1 MDVTEIMSLGI
12 AELRAA
18 ILRREVTAVAAA
30 EASLAAL
37 ARWQPVTNALARTR
51 EEAALAAA
59 AAVDAAIAAGNDPGP
74 LAGVPMAHKDMY
86 YRAGELSECGAKLR
100 RGHLPTVTSTAL
112 ARLDAAGSVQ
122 VGALNMAEFA
132 FNPTGHN
139 DHTGH
144 VRNPWNPAH
153 ITGGSSSGSGAAV
166 ASRATFAAL
175 GSDTGGSIRLPA
187 SICGVTGLKPTWGL
201 VSRAGAMP
209 LSASLD
215 TVGPLA
221 KSVHDVAMVTQAIA
235 GPDAEDPDCA
245 ARPVPDYLAAI
256 EGGAKGLVIGVDRGF
271 LWEGIHAEVAA
282 LLEQALEAW
291 RAAGAT
297 VVEVS
302 APHLAE
308 VRTLIGTVILAES
321 AALHGAMLRENA
333 DAYTEAVRG
342 RLESGL
348 AIPAATYLD
357 AMRARAPITRAFCE
371 AVFARCDALFAPVLL
386 DPVPTIAET
395 EFGVPGAGRWYAS
408 IPRNTRV
415 FNYLGLPGLS
425 LPSGFTG
432 NGLPCGHQIIGRPF
446 DEATLFRLG
455 HAFQRVTDWH
465 SRAPAY
471 PA

>member
-1 MDVTEIMSLGI
+1 MDAAEIMGLGI

-30 EASLAAL
+30 KASLAAL
-37 ARWQPVTNALARTR
+37 DRWQGVTNALARPR
-51 EEAALAAA
+51 AEQALTAAA
-59 AAVDAAIAAGNDPGP
+59 AIDAAIADGRDPGP

-86 YRAGELSECGAKLR
+86 YRAGELAECGAKLR
-100 RGHLPTVTSTAL
+100 RGHVPSVTSTAL
-112 ARLDAAGSVQ
+112 SRLDAAGSVQ
-122 VGALNMAEFA
+122 VACLNMAEFA

-144 VRNPWNPAH
+144 VRNPWNQAH

-166 ASRATFAAL
+166 AARATFAAL

-221 KSVHDVAMVTQAIA
+221 KSAHDCAMVTQAIA
-235 GPDAEDPDCA
+235 GADPDDPDCST
-245 ARPVPDYLAAI
+245 RKVPDYLAAI
-256 EGGAKGLVIGVDRGF
+256 AGGANGLVIGVDRGF

-282 LLEQALEAW
+282 LLDQAIEAW

-302 APHLAE
+302 APHLPE

-321 AALHGAMLRENA
+321 AALHAAMLREGA
-333 DAYTEAVRG
+333 DSYTEAVRG

-357 AMRARAPITRAFCE
+357 AMRARGPITHAFCE
-371 AVFARCDALFAPVLL
+371 AVFSRCDALFAPVLL

-395 EFGVPGAGRWYAS
+395 EIGVPGAGRWYAT
-408 IPRNTRV
+408 IPRNTRL

-465 SRAPAY
+465 LKAPAY
-471 PA
+471 RG

>member
-1 MDVTEIMSLGI
+1 MDQREIMRLGI
-12 AELRAA
+12 AGLRAA
-18 ILRREVTAVAAA
+18 IARRAVTAVAAA

-37 ARWQPVTNALARTR
+37 ERWQPVTNPQARTR
-51 EEAALAAA
+51 REAALAAA
-59 AAVDAAIAAGNDPGP
+59 AAIDRAFSEGHDPGP

-86 YRAGELSECGAKLR
+86 YRAGELSECGAVLR
-100 RGHLPTVTSTAL
+100 LGHVPAVTSTAL
-112 ARLDAAGSVQ
+112 ARLDSAGAVQ
-122 VGALNMAEFA
+122 VAFLNMAEFA

-166 ASRATFAAL
+166 AARAAFAAL

-187 SICGVTGLKPTWGL
+187 AICGVTGLKPTWGL

-221 KSVHDVAMVTQAIA
+221 ASAHDCALVTQAIA
-235 GPDAEDPDCA
+235 GADPADPDCST
-245 ARPVPDYLAAI
+245 RPVPDYLAGI
-256 EGGAKGLVIGVDRGF
+256 EAGAKGLVIGVDRGF
-271 LWEGIHAEVAA
+271 LWEGLHPEVSA
-282 LLEQALEAW
+282 LLEAALEDW
-291 RAAGAT
+291 RRAGAEI
-297 VVEVS
+297 VEVS

-308 VRTLIGTVILAES
+308 VRALIGTVILAES
-321 AALHGAMLRENA
+321 AALHAAQIRDHAGS
-333 DAYTEAVRG
+333 YTEAVRG

-357 AMRARAPITRAFCE
+357 AMRARAPITRGFCE
-371 AVFARCDALFAPVLL
+371 AVFGRCDALFAPVLL
-386 DPVPTIAET
+386 DPVPTIAES
-395 EFGVPGAGRWYAS
+395 EISAPGAGRWYAT
-408 IPRNTRV
+408 IPRNTRL
-415 FNYLGLPGLS
+415 FNYLGLPALS

-432 NGLPCGHQIIGRPF
+432 NGLPCGHQIVGRPF
-446 DEATLFRLG
+446 DETTLFRLG

-465 SRAPAY
+465 RREPAY
-471 PA
+471 PG

>member
-1 MDVTEIMSLGI
+1 MDRGDIMRRGI

-18 ILRREVTAVAAA
+18 ILRREITAVAAA
-30 EASLAAL
+30 EASLATL
-37 ARWQPVTNALARTR
+37 AHWQPVTNALARTR
-51 EEAALAAA
+51 GETALDAAA
-59 AAVDAAIAAGNDPGP
+59 AIDRAIAEGRDPGP

-86 YRAGELSECGAKLR
+86 YRAGELSECGAALR
-100 RGHLPTVTSTAL
+100 RGHVPGVTATAL
-112 ARLDAAGSVQ
+112 ARLDAAGAVQ
-122 VGALNMAEFA
+122 VAALNMAEFA

-166 ASRATFAAL
+166 AARATFAAL

-187 SICGVTGLKPTWGL
+187 SICGVTGLKPTWGR

-221 KSVHDVAMVTQAIA
+221 KSAHDCAMVMQAIA
-235 GPDAEDPDCA
+235 GADAADADCA
-245 ARPVPDYLAAI
+245 THPVPDYLAGIDA
-256 EGGAKGLVIGVDRGF
+256 GAKGLVIGVDRGF
-271 LWEGIHAEVAA
+271 LWEGMQPEVTAI
-282 LLEQALEAW
+282 LEEALEAW
-291 RAAGAT
+291 RRAGARI
-297 VVEVS
+297 VEVS
-302 APHLAE
+302 APHLPE

-321 AALHGAMLRENA
+321 GALHAAMLREGA
-333 DAYTEAVRG
+333 DSYTEAVRG

-357 AMRARAPITRAFCE
+357 AMRARAPITQAFCT
-371 AVFARCDALFAPVLL
+371 AVFSQCDALFAPVLT
-386 DPVPTIAET
+386 DPAPTIAET
-395 EFGVPGAGRWYAS
+395 EFGVPGASRWYAT
-408 IPRNTRV
+408 IPRTTRL
-415 FNYLGLPGLS
+415 FNYLGLPALS

-432 NGLPCGHQIIGRPF
+432 NGLPCGHQIVGRAF

-455 HAFQRVTDWH
+455 HAFQGVTDWH
-465 SRAPAY
+465 DRAPAY
-471 PA
+471 PG